1 MEEPTQE
8 VEETTL
14 TTPSQEQT
22 ESEEVTTEESEAASD
37 EVVEETTEVKSEEEP
52 VKKRSNR
59 LERRFA
65 KMSQKH
71 REQEEEI
78 RRLSALQQPTVESS
92 PQIPLD
98 QEITLDQYGQ
108 DVARQA
114 KTIASAEIQQ
124 LRMEQALKERADNF
138 ERDVEAIERKYDV
151 LNEDSP
157 NHDSVLSSKVA
168 GMYERLSKDNP
179 NIRLKDIVEDIMEI
193 ADRQSASSNASVSA
207 SVAQAAAE
215 TSIKPD
221 TTANK
226 ESKKSFEELSLREM
240 EEQLGFNK

>member
-8 VEETTL
+8 VEETTSA
-14 TTPSQEQT
+14 TPSQEQT
-22 ESEEVTTEESEAASD
+22 ESEEVTTEESATASD
-37 EVVEETTEVKSEEEP
+37 EVAVETEEVKSEEEP

-71 REQEEEI
+71 REQQEEI
-78 RRLSALQQPTVESS
+78 RRLSAMQPIVDT
-92 PQIPLD
+92 PQVPLD
-98 QEITLDQYGQ
+98 QEITIDQYGQ

-114 KTIASAEIQQ
+114 KAAASAEIQQ

-138 ERDVEAIERKYDV
+138 DRDLDYIERKYDV

-157 NHDSVLSSKVA
+157 NHDSRISSKVA
-168 GMYERLSKDNP
+168 SMYEKLSERNP
-179 NIRLKDIVEDIMEI
+179 DIRLKDIVEDVMDIVE
-193 ADRQSASSNASVSA
+193 RQSAHSSAETSA
-207 SVAQAAAE
+207 SVAKAAAE

-221 TTANK
+221 ATSGK
-226 ESKKSFEELSLREM
+226 EPKKDFEELSLREM
-240 EEQLGFNK
+240 EEQLGFNN

>member
-8 VEETTL
+8 VEETTSA
-14 TTPSQEQT
+14 TPSQEQT
-22 ESEEVTTEESEAASD
+22 ESEEVTTEESATASD
-37 EVVEETTEVKSEEEP
+37 EVAVETEEVKSEEEP

-78 RRLSALQQPTVESS
+78 RRLSAMQQPIVDT
-92 PQIPLD
+92 PQVPLD

-114 KTIASAEIQQ
+114 KAAASAEIQQ
-124 LRMEQALKERADNF
+124 IRYEQALKERADNF
-138 ERDVEAIERKYDV
+138 ERDVDYIERKYDI

-157 NHDSVLSSKVA
+157 NHDSKISSKVA
-168 GMYERLSKDNP
+168 SMYEKLSKNNP
-179 NIRLKDIVEDIMEI
+179 DVRLKDIVEDVMDIVE
-193 ADRQSASSNASVSA
+193 RQSAHSSAETSA
-207 SVAQAAAE
+207 SVAKAAAE

-221 TTANK
+221 ATSGK
-226 ESKKSFEELSLREM
+226 EPKKDLDRKSVV
-240 EEQLGFNK
+240 

>member
-14 TTPSQEQT
+14 ATPSQEQT
-22 ESEEVTTEESEAASD
+22 ESEEVTTEESATASD
-37 EVVEETTEVKSEEEP
+37 EVAVETEEVKSEEEP

-78 RRLSALQQPTVESS
+78 RRLSAMQQPIVDT
-92 PQIPLD
+92 PQVPLD

-114 KTIASAEIQQ
+114 KAAASAEIQQ
-124 LRMEQALKERADNF
+124 IRYEQALKERADNF
-138 ERDVEAIERKYDV
+138 ERDVDYIERKYDI

-157 NHDSVLSSKVA
+157 NHDSKISSKVA
-168 GMYERLSKDNP
+168 SMYEKLSKNNP
-179 NIRLKDIVEDIMEI
+179 DVRLKDIVEDVMDIVE
-193 ADRQSASSNASVSA
+193 RQSAHSSAETSA
-207 SVAQAAAE
+207 SVAKAAAE

-221 TTANK
+221 ATSGK
-226 ESKKSFEELSLREM
+226 EPKKDFEELSLREM
-240 EEQLGFNK
+240 EEQLGFNN